1 MYCHIL
7 RVRAIPTL
15 ESTDSMMVYG
25 VNRNS
30 MLCELPQFD
39 VTTQRPQDLMHLLFE
54 GVFPLH
60 MGLLLD
66 HVHSLGVI
74 SLEQLN
80 GRVSSHPYG
89 YFEEKPVTISTFELT
104 GTQTGI
110 KFLVKTSLY
119 KALTTLVH

>member
-1 MYCHIL
+1 MLYFVKPYSFLKKTVL
-7 RVRAIPTL
+7 RDKKTHLRHCEYIERPGIEEAERVHF
-15 ESTDSMMVYG
+15 SMVYG

-66 HVHSLGVI
+66 
-74 SLEQLN
+74 
-80 GRVSSHPYG
+80 R
-89 YFEEKPVTISTFELT
+89 
-104 GTQTGI
+104 
-110 KFLVKTSLY
+110 
-119 KALTTLVH
+119 ALSGSY